1 MGNHSQTIKK
11 ENKPFNPETI
21 ITEEIKTIQFPN
33 ITNIYVLHKGYLL
46 LVQNSTS
53 LYVIDPNK
61 KGNHFTPFKTKS
73 KNNNTIFQLD
83 NHLIVCKYSNKD
95 IVLLSLKKTSL
106 KIKHRMTNNVP
117 IRNLY
122 KLSNNRIASM
132 NSKQFT
138 IWNCTNYL
146 QLFQYQAKK
155 KKDGVL
161 ISLYQPEGKE
171 LLFIINKYKISVLNL
186 VTFQIQTEIIFFEKR
201 EIFQDD
207 DLDFLDDLNVLDHVG
222 SAMIEEEEEEEDEDN
237 NNRTEIIGEIDNNR
251 LIYRDGYYIGI
262 LDARTL
268 IFDKFDFSLLK
279 AYALNSGIDYEIK
292 TTIESILPITKD
304 YLLIQISDINPEVEK
319 DPGRN
324 YMRIV
329 DLKNKTLIKS
339 KKNDFTL
346 FGSRFH
352 VMKRFNE
359 DTIITADNEA
369 IRFWKY

>member
-1 MGNHSQTIKK
+1 
-11 ENKPFNPETI
+11 
-21 ITEEIKTIQFPN
+21 
-33 ITNIYVLHKGYLL
+33 
-46 LVQNSTS
+46 
-53 LYVIDPNK
+53 
-61 KGNHFTPFKTKS
+61 
-73 KNNNTIFQLD
+73 
-83 NHLIVCKYSNKD
+83 
-95 IVLLSLKKTSL
+95 
-106 KIKHRMTNNVP
+106 MTNNVP

-186 VTFQIQTEIIFFEKR
+186 VTFQIQTEILLFEEK

-207 DLDFLDDLNVLDHVG
+207 DLDDLDDVG
-222 SAMIEEEEEEEDEDN
+222 PAMIEEEEEEEDN

-251 LIYRDGYYIGI
+251 LIYREGYYIGI

-268 IFDKFDFSLLK
+268 IFDEYDFSLLK